1 MLHQD
6 QASQDEVH
14 RYLQRWGL
22 MTPELAAH
30 LIRFLTEPASR
41 SYVICYPAGLDLCRA
56 YVAGQP
62 DRFRRLL
69 TEQVRVGDLLAA
81 QNLDTQ
87 EPGVPLG
94 SGTAVPQASH
104 SGRSRSGGTQR
115 GGDRRSPT

>member
-6 QASQDEVH
+6 QASEDEVH

-30 LIRFLTEPASR
+30 LIRFITEPASR
-41 SYVICYPAGLDLCRA
+41 SYGICYPAGLELCRA

-69 TEQVRVGDLLAA
+69 TEQVRVRDLLAA
-81 QNLDTQ
+81 QDDQGRPVTGESPRLD
-87 EPGVPLG
+87 L
-94 SGTAVPQASH
+94 
-104 SGRSRSGGTQR
+104 GRS
-115 GGDRRSPT
+115 